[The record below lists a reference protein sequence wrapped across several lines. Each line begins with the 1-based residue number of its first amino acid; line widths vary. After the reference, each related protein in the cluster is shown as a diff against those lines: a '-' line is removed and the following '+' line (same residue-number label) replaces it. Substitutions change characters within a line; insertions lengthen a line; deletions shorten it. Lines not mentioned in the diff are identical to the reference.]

1 MYRQPI
7 AFALLL
13 AAGAAGAQTYAT
25 PAKVHLPQPASQSQG
40 TVFSDQARV
49 RSAQPQYDIV
59 QVPREE
65 CSSQWVTDPAVAA
78 SNSGAIG
85 AHGYGGMIVGGV
97 AGAVLGNQVGKGRG
111 REAATAVGAVAGAV
125 VGDRIAGS
133 MNQAPVASA
142 QPVQREVRSCRTVY
156 EQQQRL
162 TGYRVTYDY
171 RGHEGTVLTQEQP
184 GTTLPIRVAV
194 TPDLR

>member
-1 MYRQPI
+1 MYRQSL
-7 AFALLL
+7 ASALLL
-13 AAGAAGAQTYAT
+13 AAGVAGAQTYAT
-25 PAKVHLPQPASQSQG
+25 PARVHAPAPVATPQG

-49 RSAQPQYDIV
+49 RSAQPQYETV

-65 CSSQWVTDPAVAA
+65 CTSQWVTDPAVAA
-78 SNSGAIG
+78 PNNGGFGAS
-85 AHGYGGMIVGGV
+85 GYGGMIIGGV
-97 AGAVLGNQVGKGRG
+97 AGAVVGNQVGKGRG

-142 QPVQREVRSCRTVY
+142 PPMQREVRSCRTVY

-162 TGYRVTYDY
+162 VGYNVIYDY
-171 RGHEGTVLTQEQP
+171 RGHEGSVVTQERP
-184 GTTLPIRVAV
+184 GTSLPIRVAV
-194 TPDLR
+194 TPDIR